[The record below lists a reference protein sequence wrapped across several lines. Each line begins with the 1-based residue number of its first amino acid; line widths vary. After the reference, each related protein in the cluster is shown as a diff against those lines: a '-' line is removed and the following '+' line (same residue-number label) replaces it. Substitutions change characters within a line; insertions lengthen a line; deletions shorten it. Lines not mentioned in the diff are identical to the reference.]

1 MSAETPLP
9 AAKDVRELFE
19 GLLGRDVQ
27 VTTGGGMVDPNEEFG
42 AAVGVYVDNLLR
54 LTALVIFDLDL
65 AARVGA
71 AIGLVPSRGAEEA
84 INAGALPDNLLENA
98 SEVLNITASLFN
110 AEGAPHVKLDVV
122 YAPGEAVPADVAQW
136 ILAYVRRTD
145 LDMEIAGYGPGR
157 FSLLVL

>member
-1 MSAETPLP
+1 
-9 AAKDVRELFE
+9 
-19 GLLGRDVQ
+19 
-27 VTTGGGMVDPNEEFG
+27 
-42 AAVGVYVDNLLR
+42 VYVDNMLR
-54 LTALVIFDLDL
+54 LTALVILDLDL

-122 YAPGEAVPADVAQW
+122 YAPGEPVPADVAQW
-136 ILAYVRRTD
+136 VLAYVRRTD
-145 LDMEIAGYGPGR
+145 LDVDIAGYGPGR